1 MEQTSLGPELKALHS
16 RVWGHSLEF
25 GFRRDT
31 KINNF
36 MEHDWQ
42 MRKVVFPRKKK
53 HEVLMRRIA
62 FVSRKQVDAQ
72 DAQSNTKKKIIVF
85 KVPEQENQNHIR

>member
-1 MEQTSLGPELKALHS
+1 
-16 RVWGHSLEF
+16 
-25 GFRRDT
+25 
-31 KINNF
+31 
-36 MEHDWQ
+36 